1 VPLKALIMPGTD
13 PKVASLGLS
22 PLLLGDAASQE
33 FLEQLH
39 FY

>member
-1 VPLKALIMPGTD
+1 MNAND
-13 PKVASLGLS
+13 PNVASQGLS
-22 PLLLGDAASQE
+22 PVLLGDAASQE